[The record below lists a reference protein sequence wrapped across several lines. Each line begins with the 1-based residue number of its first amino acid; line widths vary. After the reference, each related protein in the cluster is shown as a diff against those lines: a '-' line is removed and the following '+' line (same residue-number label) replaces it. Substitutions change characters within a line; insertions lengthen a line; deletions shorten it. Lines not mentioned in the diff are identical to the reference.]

1 MKMDTP
7 LFIMLHTWVLDY
19 QLWKNC

>member
-1 MKMDTP
+1 M
-7 LFIMLHTWVLDY
+7 LNMLHTWFIDY